1 MLTLNETFA
10 LGSLALFSLA
20 DLRYRLVPGVELFFL
35 GALLLGWSAAP
46 LQAGIIL
53 IACIWGLFRN
63 WPGWL
68 SLLLLFA
75 LPAWPVLLAAYGY
88 RKGLIGRADL
98 LAIGGLACLLPLPAV
113 LLSLAGLEVWR
124 KFWACRL
131 KGSIPALPGLLL
143 GIVTHIVLGHSFFLL

>member
-1 MLTLNETFA
+1 MLTLNESFA
-10 LGSLALFSLA
+10 LGAFALFSLA

-35 GALLLGWSAAP
+35 GALFLGWSAAP

-53 IACIWGLFRN
+53 LACIWGLFRN

-98 LAIGGLACLLPLPAV
+98 LAIGGLACLLPLHAV
-113 LLSLAGLEVWR
+113 LLSLLGLEVWR
-124 KFWACRL
+124 RFWNRRQR
-131 KGSIPALPGLLL
+131 GSIPALPGLLL
-143 GIVTHIVLGHSFFLL
+143 GVVLHLLSRFFLH

>member
-113 LLSLAGLEVWR
+113 LLSLLGLEMWR
-124 KFWACRL
+124 RFWTRRQN
-131 KGSIPALPGLLL
+131 GSIPALPGLLL
-143 GIVTHIVLGHSFFLL
+143 GVVLHLMSRLFLH